1 MAGINR
7 ERKLAPAQTLQ
18 HGDAVVQPLRC
29 CPYAAT
35 APPHPMTRIPPSDER
50 LIAFRLPIELLRHLD
65 RRAAEQTLS
74 RAAMLRQL
82 IIDDRNA
89 A

>member
-1 MAGINR
+1 
-7 ERKLAPAQTLQ
+7 
-18 HGDAVVQPLRC
+18 
-29 CPYAAT
+29 
-35 APPHPMTRIPPSDER
+35 MTRTPPADER